1 MWPVEHRGTTVGLS
15 SANTGFLI
23 FIIMV
28 MMMMIIVAVKMKIVI
43 IIIMVRITMITM
55 LIDDFHVQ

>member
-23 FIIMV
+23 FII

>member
-1 MWPVEHRGTTVGLS
+1 MWPVEHRGTTVGLL

-28 MMMMIIVAVKMKIVI
+28 MMMMIIVVVKMKIVI

-55 LIDDFHVQ
+55 LIDDFRVQ